1 MKSLR
6 VFHIRPG
13 KSVDQLDAPPQAPL
27 REGFLWLACSHED
40 FTANGEAVQALLAS
54 LGGTR
59 ILDLHMADLANLQ
72 LPSHFDYTSDY
83 DVLVFR
89 RLALHDGVAPDSVSA
104 SDAPK
109 RMRSVVS
116 ALRVETVPVGF
127 ILFDRLLFSVHP
139 EPCIVHETYIKRLML
154 LARGDQRPPSAA
166 SRLPASPA
174 ELMLRITSL
183 MVDGFLDLRKH
194 LTRQLDHWQQ
204 RLMRPKARFDRWDA
218 LLRSRQV
225 LHYLDE
231 CCEDQSN
238 ALSGWMDTL
247 EDWPAPGT
255 SDGRR
260 EQEMLLVRGRDVLEH
275 IERVAHHVRRLEQS
289 AETAVQIHFNI
300 QGNRTN
306 DVMRTLTAVT
316 AVFLPLNLIA
326 GVFGMNFDSIPWLH
340 SSDGFWITM
349 GVMALI
355 AIAMLAYFIRKNYL
369 SSAEREDAD

>member
-6 VFHIRPG
+6 IFHILPG
-13 KSVDQLDAPPQAPL
+13 RSVDVLDKPPSAPPQD
-27 REGFLWLACSHED
+27 GFLWMACSHDD
-40 FTANGEAVQALLAS
+40 FVGGQSEAQAWFAE
-54 LGGTR
+54 LGGAR
-59 ILDLHMADLANLQ
+59 VLDLHVSDLVNLQ
-72 LPSHFDYTSDY
+72 LPSHFDYTSEY

-89 RLALHDGVAPDSVSA
+89 RLALHD
-104 SDAPK
+104 
-109 RMRSVVS
+109 SVVQES
-116 ALRVETVPVGF
+116 LATRDVPRNLRDVANALRVETVPVGF
-127 ILFDRLLFSVHP
+127 VLFDRMLFSVHP
-139 EPCIVHETYIKRLML
+139 DPCVVHEAYIKRLML
-154 LARGDQRPPSAA
+154 LAQGDPRQAGGP

-204 RLMRPKARFDRWDA
+204 RLMRPKGRFDRWDA

-247 EDWPAPGT
+247 EDWPVPGT
-255 SDGRR
+255 SEGRR
-260 EQEMLLVRGRDVLEH
+260 EREMLRVRGRDVLEH

-289 AETAVQIHFNI
+289 AESAVQIHFNI

-306 DVMRTLTAVT
+306 DVMRTLTALT

-326 GVFGMNFDSIPWLH
+326 GVFGMNFDALPWSH
-340 SSDGFWITM
+340 SADGFWMTM

-355 AIAMLAYFIRKNYL
+355 AVILLGYFARKNYL
-369 SSAEREDAD
+369 STMDRED